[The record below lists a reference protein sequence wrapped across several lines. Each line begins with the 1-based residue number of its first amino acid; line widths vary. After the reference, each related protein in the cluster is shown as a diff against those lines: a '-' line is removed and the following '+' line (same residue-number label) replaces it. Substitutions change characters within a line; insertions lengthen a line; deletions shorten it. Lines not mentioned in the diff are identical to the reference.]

1 MHAELEQRL
10 RFCGNLPSLPA
21 VALQV
26 IDLANNPDVQLSD
39 LAKVIELDPALV
51 TKLFRAANSP
61 LYGMRRQATNLRQVL
76 NLLGLQG
83 TLALALGFSLISS
96 SQTARA
102 VPLDIEQF
110 WRRSLL
116 AGTACRMLGE
126 QLGIKNP
133 EELFLAGLLRG
144 IGILALALMMPDQ
157 YGILL
162 NEAAVPQAKG
172 PALLDYW
179 RLAEL
184 EQDRLQADHSEVG
197 AWLLRHW
204 KLPIDLCC
212 AAAGSLDP
220 THANAPES
228 LQPLVKC
235 VALAVRIADI
245 WIRPDAWRNSP
256 QIAEQAQQ
264 WFGLNEDDYLAVLE
278 GIGEKFPEIANL
290 FQIRSLDT
298 FEVAGIHDQARE
310 ALAFRS
316 AQRQAAAVIPAPPP
330 RSAPVEVAFEV
341 AGIHDQTR
349 EALAFRSVQ
358 RQSAAAIPA
367 PLSRP
372 APVEVAASP
381 RFSST
386 TGSRLD
392 RQYTFDALTG
402 LFNRQYLNDSLRQE
416 LAHAR
421 THHWPLSVALVDLD
435 GFKKTNEVH
444 GNAVGDQLLI
454 ALGGQLGRNLRR
466 QDLVARYGGDEFA
479 LLLPA
484 SGLKVARPLFD
495 RILTLIREWRP
506 ERGSRH
512 NARLSVSIGLV
523 VYPETGPTEGD
534 SADQLLQAAEHAL
547 KQAKADGGDRLA
559 VYGE

>member
-26 IDLANNPDVQLSD
+26 IDLANNPDVQLND

-83 TLALALGFSLISS
+83 TLALALGFSLMAG
-96 SQTARA
+96 SQTTSAI
-102 VPLDIEQF
+102 PLDTEQF

-116 AGTACRMLGE
+116 AGTACRILGE
-126 QLGIKNP
+126 RVGMKNP
-133 EELFLAGLLRG
+133 DELFLAGLLHG
-144 IGILALALMMPDQ
+144 IGILVLALMMPDQ
-157 YGILL
+157 YGIVL
-162 NEAAVPQAKG
+162 NEATVPQAKG
-172 PALLDYW
+172 PAVLDCR
-179 RLAEL
+179 RLAGL
-184 EQDRLQADHSEVG
+184 ERERLHADHAEVG

-204 KLPIDLCC
+204 KLPDYLC
-212 AAAGSLDP
+212 AATAGCLDP
-220 THANAPES
+220 TQATGAEVYQS
-228 LQPLVKC
+228 LIQC

-245 WIRPDAWRNSP
+245 WIRPNAWRTSP
-256 QIAEQAQQ
+256 QIAEHARQ
-264 WFGLNEDDYLAVLE
+264 WFGLNEEDYLAVLE
-278 GIGEKFPEIANL
+278 GMGQKFPEIANL
-290 FQIRSLDT
+290 FQIRSLDS
-298 FEVAGIHDQARE
+298 FEIAGILDQARE

-316 AQRQAAAVIPAPPP
+316 AQRQSVAIPPSPPA
-330 RSAPVEVAFEV
+330 RSAPVE
-341 AGIHDQTR
+341 I
-349 EALAFRSVQ
+349 
-358 RQSAAAIPA
+358 AAA
-367 PLSRP
+367 SR
-372 APVEVAASP
+372 
-381 RFSST
+381 RGST
-386 TGSRLD
+386 TVSRLD

-402 LFNRQYLNDSLRQE
+402 LFTRQYLNDSLRQE

-421 THHWPLSVALVDLD
+421 TGHWPLSVALVDLD
-435 GFKKTNEVH
+435 GCRQINEAH

-454 ALGGQLGRNLRR
+454 ALGGLLGRNIRR

-484 SGLKVARPLFD
+484 SGMTVTRPLFD
-495 RILTLIREWRP
+495 RMLTLIRGWRP

-512 NARLSVSIGLV
+512 NLGLSVSIGLT
-523 VYPETGPTEGD
+523 VYPDTGLADSD
-534 SADQLLQAAEHAL
+534 SAEQVLQTAEHAL
-547 KQAKADGGDRLA
+547 QQAKAAGGDRLA